1 MTEPPATRAGHV
13 AIAGVP
19 NAGKSSLLNRLV
31 GAHLAIVSPKAQ
43 TTRLPIVGLRTSEE
57 MQLVLHDLPGLLEPR
72 YALQERMRAAAEDA
86 LRHVDVVLHAHPAP
100 EAPAPALWPL
110 AGIDPPPGVPVLTV
124 YTKSDL
130 LPDATLRPADQILV
144 SARTG
149 AGIDRLLS
157 RIAALVPKGPFQFA
171 ADELGTQPVRFLA
184 AEYVREAAFD
194 LLDEELPYSVAVEV
208 EEFRDGERP
217 IYVRVTLLVER
228 DSQKGIVIGRGGE
241 RLKSIG
247 RQARV
252 RLEELLGEQVFLD
265 CWVKVLPNWRRQPDA
280 LARLGFPGG

>member
-1 MTEPPATRAGHV
+1 
-13 AIAGVP
+13 
-19 NAGKSSLLNRLV
+19 
-31 GAHLAIVSPKAQ
+31 
-43 TTRLPIVGLRTSEE
+43 
-57 MQLVLHDLPGLLEPR
+57 
-72 YALQERMRAAAEDA
+72 MRAAAEA
-86 LRHVDVVLHAHPAP
+86 TLRQVDVVLHAHPAP
-100 EAPAPALWPL
+100 EAPAPDLWPL
-110 AGIDPPPGVPVLTV
+110 VGIDPPPVAPVLTV

-130 LPDATLRPADQILV
+130 LPDATPRPEDQILV

-149 AGIDRLLS
+149 AGIEHLVS
-157 RIAALVPKGPFQFA
+157 RIAALVPEGPFQFA

-184 AEYVREAAFD
+184 AEYVREAAFE

-208 EEFRDGERP
+208 EEFREGERP

-280 LARLGFPGG
+280 LTRLGFPGG

>member
-1 MTEPPATRAGHV
+1 MTESRGTRAGHV

-31 GAHLAIVSPKAQ
+31 GAHLAIVSPKVQ
-43 TTRLPIVGLRTSEE
+43 TTRLPIVGLRTSGDI
-57 MQLVLHDLPGLLEPR
+57 QLVLHDLPGLLEPR
-72 YALQERMRAAAEDA
+72 YALQERMRAAAEA
-86 LRHVDVVLHAHPAP
+86 TLRQVDVVLHAHPAP
-100 EAPAPALWPL
+100 EAPAPDLWPL
-110 AGIDPPPGVPVLTV
+110 VGIDPPPVAPVLTV

-130 LPDATLRPADQILV
+130 LPDATPRPEDQILV

-149 AGIDRLLS
+149 AGIEHLVS
-157 RIAALVPKGPFQFA
+157 RIAALVPEGPFQFA

-184 AEYVREAAFD
+184 AEYVREAAFE

-208 EEFRDGERP
+208 EEFREGERP

-280 LARLGFPGG
+280 LTRLGFPGG